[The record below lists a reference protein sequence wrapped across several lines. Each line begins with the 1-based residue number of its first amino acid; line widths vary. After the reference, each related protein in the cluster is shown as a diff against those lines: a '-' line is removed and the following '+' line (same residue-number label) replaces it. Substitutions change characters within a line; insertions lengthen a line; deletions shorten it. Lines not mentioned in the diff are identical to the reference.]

1 MHTSLSESRIQANAA
16 AAADRKIKTDD
27 DDDGLVN

>member
-27 DDDGLVN
+27 DGLVN